1 MTRRLS
7 LLLLPFLLCI
17 GPFAGPDALAGPAS
31 ARECE
36 LKAAYLYNFA
46 KFTRWPA
53 VGDAGV
59 PNPLIIGVLGD
70 ERVADSIAA
79 LTRGRTVG
87 GSTIEVKSFGAD
99 NIPAN
104 LHIVYV
110 GNSQDGSLH
119 QLAPTLFQPGRLT
132 IGETETFT
140 QNGGMIRLFVESDR
154 LRFEIDNG
162 HAQKAGLTLSSQ
174 LLMLARKVT
183 GMN

>member
-53 VGDAGV
+53 AGEAGV

-87 GSTIEVKSFGAD
+87 GSTIEVKSFGPD
-99 NIPAN
+99 DIPAN

-110 GNSQDGSLH
+110 GNTQELH
-119 QLAPTLFQPGRLT
+119 ELAPKLFQPGRLT

-140 QNGGMIRLFVESDR
+140 RNGGMIRLFVESDR

-162 HAQKAGLTLSSQ
+162 RAQKAGLTLSSQ

-183 GMN
+183 GAN